1 MVDRETTISL
11 LTIGNTEVGK
21 TSLLLRFGASDNS
34 KYSKLCPRTMP
45 TIGIDFKLKSVEID
59 NQRFKLQIV
68 SCGALCASIL

>member
-21 TSLLLRFGASDNS
+21 TSLLLRFGALDNS

-45 TIGIDFKLKSVEID
+45 TIGIAVTLKSVEID

-68 SCGALCASIL
+68 SCGELCASIL